1 MIDMQQLI
9 DDLQVSGTLPA
20 EWSVE
25 WALSM
30 EAIEAE
36 DLPSNVPLLT
46 LYQGAEYFSPRDGS
60 PCFQTAMPS
69 LIKAIIVCKKTEL
82 KPRVDEARTALVGW
96 QAAGD
101 RDYHALY
108 LSDDPGNP
116 CDSLG
121 VKGDY
126 IWWQDVLMTRYPFI
140 PNS

>member
-25 WALSM
+25 WAWTM
-30 EAIEAE
+30 QAVEAE
-36 DLPSNVPLLT
+36 DLPGNVPLLA
-46 LYQGAEYFSPRDGS
+46 LYQGDEYFSPREGS

-69 LIKAIIVCKKTEL
+69 LVNALIVCKKTEL
-82 KPRVDEARTALVGW
+82 RQRLAEARTALIGW

-101 RDYHALY
+101 REHLALY
-108 LSDDPGNP
+108 LSDDPGKP
-116 CDSLG
+116 SRPLDI
-121 VKGDY
+121 KGDY
-126 IWWQDVLMTRYPFI
+126 IWWQDVLMTRYPFT